1 MPRYFFHVF
10 DGQKFDLDEEGTVLA
25 DLEEARRLSMITA
38 GDMLQDAVRQLGVG
52 DQWTMRVTDEIGR
65 PVCCFNFSSSVD
77 LTSHEADRDWRRLLR
92 RA

>member
-10 DGQKFDLDEEGTVLA
+10 DGHELDLDEEGTDLA
-25 DLEEARRLSMITA
+25 DLEEARRLSLIAA

-52 DQWTMRVTDEIGR
+52 DQWTMRVIDETGR
-65 PVCCFNFSSSVD
+65 PVCCCNFSSSVD
-77 LTSHEADRDWRRLLR
+77 LMSDEADEDWRKLPR

>member
-52 DQWTMRVTDEIGR
+52 DQWTMRVTDETGR
-65 PVCCFNFSSSVD
+65 PVCSCNFSSSVD
-77 LTSHEADRDWRRLLR
+77 LMSCEADEGWRRIFR